1 MRVKSNSSGIKDTEN
16 SAIIGTYEG
25 EALDA
30 NITNKNGLDITVDVM
45 QTVLESE
52 DYKDGIEHGW
62 FIGFLGHPEDPGC
75 QEFKDGCIVMTD
87 MWIDDNNKV
96 HAKFNLLG
104 TPVGRIV
111 KTYIDAGVTFGISI
125 RGAGDIIDNSVDPET
140 FVFRGFDLVAF
151 PAYPESIPTFSEIA
165 ASTDVKDQKKYK
177 SICNAVK
184 RNLESITSTSTIEVL
199 KSQFAK
205 QSDVYKALD
214 AREKSLKKVESKQTF
229 NIDMSQQRFD
239 SVMQLYLESVQA
251 CQELQMRLDKAER
264 TASTIKASIRRKD
277 DSSQREIQSIQADS
291 RKKLESVKR
300 ITAAQI
306 EGLESEVHELEDRV
320 QELEEQNAKIQH
332 DSDSRLESV
341 KASMQR
347 RISDMQK
354 KITDTNTSLDS
365 VRASY
370 ERLKATNSHLSKQVD
385 SLNNSNL
392 LYKQKI
398 DASMDDIQSKESIIS
413 DLREKLRET
422 VTASSASERRTSNL
436 DEENAILRQE
446 VETCRK
452 MLREYQDAYASMYAA
467 SLGVNPDGISVN
479 DAMSVSEIRKA
490 ISSATNSMNIGVAP
504 GFSGCDNE
512 DGDFLFYGD
521 YNPDGMV
528 TL

>member
-1 MRVKSNSSGIKDTEN
+1 MRVKSSSKVADKDS

-25 EALDA
+25 EVLDS
-30 NITNKNGLDITVDVM
+30 NITNKNGIDITVDVM
-45 QTVLESE
+45 KTVLESE

-96 HAKFNLLG
+96 HGKFNLID

-125 RGAGDIIDNSVDPET
+125 RGAGDIIDNSVDPDT

-165 ASTDVKDQKKYK
+165 ASTDLADQKKYK
-177 SICNAVK
+177 SICIAVK
-184 RNLESITSTSTIEVL
+184 KNLGAITSASTIEVL

-214 AREKSLKKVESKQTF
+214 EREKSLKKVESKQTF
-229 NIDMSQQRFD
+229 NIDKQKFD

-251 CQELQMRLDKAER
+251 CQELQVRLDKAER
-264 TASTIKASIRRKD
+264 NVTAIKASMRVRD
-277 DSSQREIQSIQADS
+277 DSSQIEIQSIQEDS
-291 RKKLESVKR
+291 RKKLESIKR

-306 EGLESEVHELEDRV
+306 DGLESDVQELEDRV
-320 QELEEQNAKIQH
+320 QELEEQNAKIKH

-341 KASMQR
+341 KASMQK
-347 RISDMQK
+347 RISEMQK
-354 KITDTNTSLDS
+354 KIADTNSSLDS

-370 ERLKATNSHLSKQVD
+370 ERLKATNSRLSKQVD

-436 DEENAILRQE
+436 DEENAMLRQE
-446 VETCRK
+446 VESCRK

-467 SLGVNPDGISVN
+467 SLGINPDGISVN

-504 GFSGCDNE
+504 SFTDCDSDDE
-512 DGDFLFYGD
+512 DFLFYGD